1 MSMAA
6 SPPARPA
13 LSEKS
18 LLILLAAVQFAH
30 IMDFMVMMPMG
41 PQLMRELQIGPDS
54 FSGMVAAYTFS
65 AGIVGLLAAPFM
77 DRFDRRK
84 LLLFTFAGFIL
95 GTLACGLA
103 HTAESLTRARI
114 VCGAFGG
121 VSGAVIMAI
130 VSDIV
135 PPARRAAGMGII
147 MTAFSS
153 AAALG
158 VPIGLKLAQK
168 FTWETPFFV
177 IAAVG
182 VVNWLLLWAFLP
194 PVREHL
200 KISRADRGQAFQ
212 NLLRNRNAWWALLFM
227 FMVVMGHMVMIP
239 LLSPFLVHNAGFPE
253 DQLSWIYAIGGALT
267 IFTSPV
273 VGRLADKHG
282 RLRVLGFMII
292 AAACVVLAI
301 SHSTVQSMAHT
312 LVLGGLFF
320 IFASGRFV
328 PAQAIVSLAVPAT
341 QRGAFMSL
349 NTCVRDLGA
358 GVAASLAGY
367 LVTTAPSGELLHYNH
382 VGYAAV
388 AASVLSYLV
397 GMRVLALDVLP
408 PKQPSKP
415 QPTAALHDVA

>member
-1 MSMAA
+1 MSRAA

-41 PQLMRELQIGPDS
+41 PQLMRELQIGPDR
-54 FSGMVAAYTFS
+54 FSGMVAAYTFA
-65 AGIVGLLAAPFM
+65 AGLVGLLVSPFM

-103 HTAESLTRARI
+103 YTAESLTRARI

-177 IAAVG
+177 IAGVG
-182 VVNWLLLWAFLP
+182 VVNWLLLWSFLP

-200 KISRADRGQAFQ
+200 KVSRADRGQAFQ

-239 LLSPFLVHNAGFPE
+239 LLSPFLVHNTGFPE
-253 DQLSWIYAIGGALT
+253 EQLPWIYAIGGVLT
-267 IFTSPV
+267 IFTSPY
-273 VGRLADKHG
+273 VGRLSDKHG
-282 RLRVLGFMII
+282 RLRVLGIMII
-292 AAACVVLAI
+292 AAAAVVLTI
-301 SHSTVQSMAHT
+301 SHSSVQTLTQT

-367 LVTTAPSGELLHYNH
+367 LVTTAPTGELLHYNH

-388 AASVLSYLV
+388 AASILSYLV
-397 GMRVLALDVLP
+397 GMRVRALDVAP
-408 PKQPSKP
+408 PATPQP